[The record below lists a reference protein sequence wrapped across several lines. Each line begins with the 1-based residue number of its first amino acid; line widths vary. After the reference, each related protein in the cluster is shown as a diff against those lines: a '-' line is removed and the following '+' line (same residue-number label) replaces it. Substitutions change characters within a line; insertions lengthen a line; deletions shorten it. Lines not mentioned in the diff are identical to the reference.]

1 VEATPVS
8 DAPSATLVCCGLIG
22 TTVADTGLVE
32 RAFTE
37 SIATQGI
44 VPGTGAYARC
54 MAFVYRSRG
63 QFTGEVMRALFPD
76 NLARAQAAQ
85 LAFDRSF
92 SSAVDRMG
100 VSAVPGA
107 PEALASLSESGVR
120 VCVMT
125 ELSSRLLDLVLDAA
139 GWWGHLDLKL
149 SSGDVPRGCPAPD
162 QVLCAM
168 LRLGVTDVR
177 ETVVADGTGPGVL
190 AGVRAGAGMP
200 VGVLTGPHSRDRLSR
215 AGATHLVGSISAL
228 PGLVTGGRS
237 AADDEPR
244 DAGVDR
250 AAG

>member
-1 VEATPVS
+1 VS
-8 DAPSATLVCCGLIG
+8 DAPSATLVCCGVIG

-44 VPGTGAYARC
+44 VPGTGAFARC
-54 MAFVYRSRG
+54 MAFVHRSRG
-63 QFTGEVMRALFPD
+63 QFTGEVMSALFPD
-76 NLARAQAAQ
+76 NQARAQAAQ

-100 VSAVPGA
+100 AQPVPGA
-107 PEALASLSESGVR
+107 PEALARLSESGLR
-120 VCVMT
+120 VCLIT
-125 ELSSRLLDLVLDAA
+125 ELSARLLDQVLAAA
-139 GWWGHLDLKL
+139 GWWSHLDLKL

-168 LRLGVTDVR
+168 LRLGVTDVQ

-190 AGVRAGAGMP
+190 AARRAGAGMA

-215 AGATHLVGSISAL
+215 AGATHLIDSISAL
-228 PGLVTGGRS
+228 PELVTGGAS
-237 AADDEPR
+237 AADDRRR
-244 DAGVDR
+244 DTGIDR

>member
-1 VEATPVS
+1 VS

-54 MAFVYRSRG
+54 MAFVHRSRG
-63 QFTGEVMRALFPD
+63 QFTGEVMSGLFPD
-76 NLARAQAAQ
+76 NQARAQAAQ
-85 LAFDRSF
+85 LAFERSF

-100 VSAVPGA
+100 AQPVPGA
-107 PEALASLSESGVR
+107 PEALARLSESGLRICLV
-120 VCVMT
+120 T
-125 ELSSRLLDLVLDAA
+125 ELSPRLLDRVLDAI

-162 QVLCAM
+162 QMLCAM

-177 ETVVADGTGPGVL
+177 ETVVADGTGPAML
-190 AGVRAGAGMP
+190 AARRAGAGLA

-215 AGATHLVGSISAL
+215 AGATHLIGSISAL
-228 PGLVTGGRS
+228 PELVTGG
-237 AADDEPR
+237 AAAAGDGPA
-244 DAGVDR
+244 DADVDR
-250 AAG
+250 AVG

>member
-1 VEATPVS
+1 VS
-8 DAPSATLVCCGLIG
+8 DAPSATLVCCGVIG

-44 VPGTGAYARC
+44 VPGTGAFARC
-54 MAFVYRSRG
+54 MAFVHRSRG
-63 QFTGEVMRALFPD
+63 QFTAEVMSALFPD
-76 NLARAQAAQ
+76 NQARAQAAQ

-100 VSAVPGA
+100 AQPVPGA
-107 PEALASLSESGVR
+107 PEALARLSESGLR
-120 VCVMT
+120 VCLIT
-125 ELSSRLLDLVLDAA
+125 ELSARLLDQVLAAA
-139 GWWGHLDLKL
+139 GWWSHLDLKL

-168 LRLGVTDVR
+168 LRLGVTDVQ

-190 AGVRAGAGMP
+190 AARRAGAGMA

-215 AGATHLVGSISAL
+215 AGATHLIDSISAL
-228 PGLVTGGRS
+228 PELVTGGAS
-237 AADDEPR
+237 AADDRRR
-244 DAGVDR
+244 DTGIDR

>member
-1 VEATPVS
+1 VS
-8 DAPSATLVCCGLIG
+8 GAPSATLVCCGVIG

-44 VPGTGAYARC
+44 VPGTGAFARC
-54 MAFVYRSRG
+54 MASVHRSRG
-63 QFTGEVMRALFPD
+63 QFTGEVMSALFPD
-76 NLARAQAAQ
+76 NQARAQAAQ

-100 VSAVPGA
+100 AQPVPGA
-107 PEALASLSESGVR
+107 PEALARLSESGLR
-120 VCVMT
+120 VCLIT
-125 ELSSRLLDLVLDAA
+125 ELSARLLDQVLAAA
-139 GWWGHLDLKL
+139 GRWSHLDLKL

-168 LRLGVTDVR
+168 LRLGVTDVQ
-177 ETVVADGTGPGVL
+177 ETVVVDGTGPGVL
-190 AGVRAGAGMP
+190 AARRAGAGMA

-215 AGATHLVGSISAL
+215 AGATHLIDSISAL
-228 PGLVTGGRS
+228 PELVTGGAA
-237 AADDEPR
+237 AADDRRR
-244 DAGVDR
+244 DTGIDR